1 MEIKNLGIIPY
12 IDALRLLQEAEAS
25 VCSYEGVDTIF
36 ITSHYSVITLGRRAE
51 ASEVLI
57 DTWSR
62 LFNGIELLFTP
73 RGGGATAHN
82 PDQEIIYPVL
92 CLQRLGLKIP
102 LYIKMLAD
110 SAIEVLKQYDI
121 KATWD
126 ESRPGVYVGKQKI
139 ASIGLHVS
147 KGAVSHGMSINI
159 GKAQKEFSLIHPCKE
174 PGLSVTS
181 IEELT
186 GQKLPAWEV
195 SNAIARK
202 LSEVLIK

>member
-12 IDALRLLQEAEAS
+12 LDALKLLHESEAT
-25 VCSYEGVDTIF
+25 VCSKQGHDTIY
-36 ITSHYSVITLGRRAE
+36 ITSHYPVITLGRRAE

-62 LFNGIELLFTP
+62 LFNGIELLFSP
-73 RGGGATAHN
+73 RGGGATSHN

-102 LYIKMLAD
+102 LYIKMLAG

-126 ESRPGVYVGKQKI
+126 ESRPGVYVGKNKI
-139 ASIGLHVS
+139 ASIGLHIS

-159 GKAQKEFSLIHPCKE
+159 GKNQREFSLIHPCKE

-186 GQKLPAWEV
+186 GQRPPAWEV
-195 SNAIARK
+195 STAIAKRI
-202 LSEVLIK
+202 SENLIE

>member
-1 MEIKNLGIIPY
+1 MEIRNLGITSY
-12 IDALRLLQEAEAS
+12 LDALSLLKESEAK
-25 VCSYEGVDTIF
+25 VCFQDGSDTIF
-36 ITSHYSVITLGRRAE
+36 ITSHYPVITLGRRAD
-51 ASEVLI
+51 ATEVLI

-62 LFNGIELLFTP
+62 LFNRIELLFSP

-82 PDQEIIYPVL
+82 PDQEVIYPVL

-121 KATWD
+121 NAAWD
-126 ESRPGVYVGKQKI
+126 ESRPGVYVGKKKI